1 MRHDVLTCHDAGAG
15 NPANASLTLG
25 LVQCVYNLKAVL
37 EVKFHRPEMSEL
49 DRLMSQLDPTHWLR
63 QPNLI
68 VHARRRKPNIYL
80 M

>member
-1 MRHDVLTCHDAGAG
+1 MRHGVLTCHDAGAG

-37 EVKFHRPEMSEL
+37 EVKFHRPEMS
-49 DRLMSQLDPTHWLR
+49 QLDPTHWLR
-63 QPNLI
+63 QPNLL
-68 VHARRRKPNIYL
+68 VHARRRKPNIYQ